1 MEEIN
6 IFPPFSKCVQYF
18 QTIIDHLYNNL
29 SSSILLD
36 PHPTLVTISSQQ
48 KKYYRSKPIQR
59 TLSRR
64 RKEYQSSNSPEDLQE
79 GAPVVNISRTNS
91 LSHSSWSRRIIGE
104 NGIRVRGEAWEPTAG
119 SAFREAGVDSV
130 IGLE

>member
-1 MEEIN
+1 MEE

-18 QTIIDHLYNNL
+18 QTIIDHLYNI

-36 PHPTLVTISSQQ
+36 PHPTLVTIFSQQ

-91 LSHSSWSRRIIGE
+91 LSHSSRRIIGE

>member
-18 QTIIDHLYNNL
+18 QTIIDHLYNIF
-29 SSSILLD
+29 SSILLD

-91 LSHSSWSRRIIGE
+91 LSHSSRRIIGE